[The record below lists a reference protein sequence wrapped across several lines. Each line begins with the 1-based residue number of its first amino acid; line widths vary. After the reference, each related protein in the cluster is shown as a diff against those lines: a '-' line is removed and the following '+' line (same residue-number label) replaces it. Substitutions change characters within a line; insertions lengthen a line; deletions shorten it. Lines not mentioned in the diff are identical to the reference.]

1 MFEEETNQLFL
12 WPGQVLQCANAS
24 HPEIRFLQMYCSS
37 TPLPVEYDPSHL
49 LSANGTAT
57 KIILVCYL
65 YFTNMERKAYF
76 PCINIEIRSYKV
88 KYRFTIYF

>member
-12 WPGQVLQCANAS
+12 WSGQVLQCANAS

-37 TPLPVEYDPSHL
+37 TPLPVEYAPSHL

-57 KIILVCYL
+57 KIILV
-65 YFTNMERKAYF
+65 T
-76 PCINIEIRSYKV
+76 CILQTWNENHTFLADRNQIIQGKISVHNI
-88 KYRFTIYF
+88 FLN